1 MLRELR
7 IAVAVVMLSLVTFYF
22 IDFAGLLP
30 EGFSV
35 LEHIQFVPAVLSLST
50 AVLVAL
56 VALTL
61 LLGRLYCSVICPMGI
76 FQDVIA
82 RISRGLGKKPK
93 KKKRYQYSPARNILR
108 YTLLAATVVALV
120 SGFTL
125 LASLLDP
132 YAAYGRIAANVFA
145 PVYLAGNNL
154 LEALFTAMGNYTFYR
169 MDIYVRSAFALSIAL
184 LTLLGVGYLAWKHGR
199 TYCNTICPVGTF
211 LGLIS
216 RFSWWK
222 IRIDPAKCTHCGV
235 CATPCKA

>member
-1 MLRELR
+1 MLRKRR
-7 IAVAVVMLSLVTFYF
+7 IAVAVVMLTLVTFYF

-35 LEHIQFVPAVLSLST
+35 LERIQFVPAVLSHSV
-50 AVLVAL
+50 AVLVVL

-76 FQDVIA
+76 FQDVVA

-154 LEALFTAMGNYTFYR
+154 L
-169 MDIYVRSAFALSIAL
+169 
-184 LTLLGVGYLAWKHGR
+184 
-199 TYCNTICPVGTF
+199 
-211 LGLIS
+211 
-216 RFSWWK
+216 
-222 IRIDPAKCTHCGV
+222 
-235 CATPCKA
+235 